1 MTIVTKYEIG
11 DTVYFMNNN
20 RIVKDTVKGL
30 DHITYNYNHTP
41 PTMVIRYLTNGDYKL
56 HEDLLF
62 ESKAAIISH
71 LSGTE
76 L

>member
-11 DTVYFMNNN
+11 DTVYCMNNN

-30 DHITYNYNHTP
+30 DRITYNYNHTP
-41 PTMVIRYLTNGDYKL
+41 PMLVIRYLTDRGYKL